1 MKNEFTAIVEQD
13 EDWYVAFCAEIP
25 EANGQGRT
33 VGEALEDLDEAIDLV
48 LEDRQEEAT

>member
-33 VGEALEDLDEAIDLV
+33 VDEALGSLDEAITLV
-48 LEDRQEEAT
+48 LEDRRK